1 MSAFENEDVVRL
13 NDDNKDAAQSE
24 SQTKSGEFSRQA
36 EKSVF
41 NELTLNRSLLEQ
53 YKRAV
58 DISSIVSKTDPYG
71 SITFVND
78 QFCRISG
85 YCREELIGATHR
97 LIRHPDNSELLFQ
110 DMWQT
115 IRARKVWQ
123 GVIKN
128 RRKDGTTYYVDSV
141 IVPLFDP
148 SGEISEFM
156 SIRTDVTDL
165 IEQQSLI
172 ERQFTDPLTGLPNR
186 QKLTADLDANS
197 ERSFLLID
205 VSDFS
210 EINEYHGYTVG
221 DQILKA
227 LAVMMQR
234 LISQDA
240 TLYHLGGD
248 IFGVLTSQRLDV
260 NQVTFLC
267 NELSRRISSYPVVIE
282 DQQFP
287 LSVVIG
293 AGSGASAFIEADIA
307 LHSAQE
313 KQLAFEV
320 YGQGS
325 RLKKRIEDNISWVG
339 RIRDAIRHDRIEVFA
354 QPIISTRSG
363 EIEKCEC
370 LMRLRDEDG
379 ELHSPYAFLEAA
391 KRARLY
397 DSLTRIVIYKAFQ
410 HFSTRTEDFSIN
422 LTARDILNTETV
434 DTLLRKAQMYG
445 LADRLIIEIVESEGI
460 ENYTQVSQFIARA
473 KEAGCRIA
481 VDDFGSGYSNFEYL
495 LKLDIDFIKVD
506 GSLIRHLD
514 TDANTRMLSE
524 MIVSFGQKVGAE
536 TVAEFV
542 HSEAVKQAAEA
553 IGFDYL
559 QGFHTGKPKP
569 LV

>member
-13 NDDNKDAAQSE
+13 NDDKDAVKSE
-24 SQTKSGEFSRQA
+24 SQIKLGEFSRQA

-53 YKRAV
+53 YKHAV
-58 DISSIVSKTDPYG
+58 DVSSIVSKTDPYG

-85 YCREELIGATHR
+85 YCREELIGSTHK

-115 IRARKVWQ
+115 IRQRKVWQ

-128 RRKDGTTYYVDSV
+128 RRKDGSAYYVDSV
-141 IVPLFDP
+141 IVPMLDP
-148 SGEISEFM
+148 SGQINEFI

-186 QKLTADLDANS
+186 QKLTADLEADG

-221 DQILKA
+221 DQVLKV
-227 LAVMMQR
+227 LATMMQR
-234 LISQDA
+234 LISQDS

-248 IFGVLTSQRLDV
+248 VFGVLTSQRLDV
-260 NQVTFLC
+260 SQVTFLC
-267 NELSRRISSYPVVIE
+267 TELSRRISSYPVKIE

-293 AGSGASAFIEADIA
+293 AGSGGSAFIEADIA

-325 RLKKRIEDNISWVG
+325 RLKTRIEDNISWVG

-354 QPIISTRSG
+354 QPIISTRTG
-363 EIEKCEC
+363 EIEKYEC
-370 LMRLRDEDG
+370 LMRLRDADG

-410 HFSTRTEDFSIN
+410 HFSGRTEDFSIN
-422 LTARDILNTETV
+422 LTARDILNTDTV
-434 DTLLRKAQMYG
+434 DTLLRKAQMYE

-460 ENYTQVSQFIARA
+460 ENYEQVRQFIAQA

-524 MIVSFGQKVGAE
+524 MIVSFAQKVGAQ

-542 HSEAVKQAAEA
+542 HNEAVKQAAEA

>member
-1 MSAFENEDVVRL
+1 MSAFKNDDVVRL
-13 NDDNKDAAQSE
+13 NKDNKDAAPSTVQA
-24 SQTKSGEFSRQA
+24 KSGEVSRQA

-58 DISSIVSKTDPYG
+58 DVSSIVSKTDPYG

-85 YCREELIGATHR
+85 YSREELIGATHK
-97 LIRHPDNSELLFQ
+97 LIRHPDNTELLFQ

-128 RRKDGTTYYVDSV
+128 RRKDGTAYYVDSV
-141 IVPLFDP
+141 IVPMLDP
-148 SGEISEFM
+148 SGQINEFM

-186 QKLTADLDANS
+186 QKLTADLEADG

-221 DQILKA
+221 DQVLKA

-234 LISQDA
+234 LISQGT

-248 IFGVLTSQRLDV
+248 IFGVLTPQRLGV

-267 NELSRRISSYPVVIE
+267 NELSHRISSYPVIIE

-339 RIRDAIRHDRIEVFA
+339 RIRDAIQHDRIEVFA

-363 EIEKCEC
+363 KVEKYEC

-379 ELHSPYAFLEAA
+379 EFHSPYVFLEAA

-434 DTLLRKAQMYG
+434 DTLLRKAQMYE

-460 ENYTQVSQFIARA
+460 ENYKQVSQFIARA

-524 MIVSFGQKVGAE
+524 MIVSFGQKVGAQ

-542 HSEAVKQAAEA
+542 HSEAVKQAAEE